1 MRTFVHVLDTSSL
14 RGIVCR
20 VVFRSCQCRGQGT
33 QGTERAQCRPSAQH
47 VRVRL
52 LNLTLRVRLCHL
64 SHNFFNPRPRTP
76 DMRNQRFVRSRVLAL
91 LLPVTLGL
99 GCGLKRDWN
108 ICAPEDKQPCLPG
121 YVCTADLKCVPAGD
135 GGRDALL
142 AVDSGETTD
151 AAGGAVDGSAGGS
164 DVVGPADVPASV
176 PDALERVI
184 DAAPTGGAGGGSGN
198 GGAIA
203 TGGAGTGG
211 TTGAS
216 GGTSLTGGTGGVAT
230 GGSGGASAT
239 GGTGV
244 GGVAGGSSGTSLTGG
259 TGAGGA
265 SGSGGTAAIGGMG
278 AGGATGGRGGTAAT
292 GGTSAGGASGSGGV
306 VVTGGSGAGGMSS
319 STALLANGRSCSAGN
334 ACSSGFC
341 VDGVCCN
348 NACSGCNAC
357 SQTFTGQANG
367 SCSPVPA
374 GLDPHDTCADERG
387 TNQCGN
393 DGTCDGSGACRKVA
407 TSHQCTPASCDG
419 GSFTPASNCNGTGAC
434 TTVTPQGC
442 GAFQCSV
449 PDGCKTTC
457 TTQAD
462 CGSQSYC
469 NTSTGSCLPKLA
481 TGAACTPTTG
491 CLSGYCV
498 DGVCCESA
506 CSGTCQACSTAK
518 TGASN
523 GLCRPVSAGSD
534 PDSECAVDTGNACGR
549 DGTCDGVGACRYQ
562 VLGTACGSGS
572 CSGEGS
578 YTPRGQCNGSGT
590 CVAGTAGSCAGHLLC
605 ASSSTCATNCTDRST
620 TGCPSGYKCVG
631 GNSCVVATLP
641 CGGGAACQVGNG
653 GNCCVTIA
661 PGPANTP
668 WIYTCLATLDSCATP
683 YRIICNSRADCPA
696 GQFCCMTGISCDGM
710 SAPTPDSSCTADA
723 TQCQDGPY
731 NWGIQVCDPNLS
743 PSECLT
749 GTCKSNESCVH
760 GIYSCQ

>member
-1 MRTFVHVLDTSSL
+1 
-14 RGIVCR
+14 
-20 VVFRSCQCRGQGT
+20 
-33 QGTERAQCRPSAQH
+33 
-47 VRVRL
+47 
-52 LNLTLRVRLCHL
+52 
-64 SHNFFNPRPRTP
+64 
-76 DMRNQRFVRSRVLAL
+76 MRNQHFVRSGVLAL

-108 ICAPEDKQPCLPG
+108 YCTSKDPCKTG
-121 YVCTADLKCVPAGD
+121 YICTAEWTCVLPGD
-135 GGRDALL
+135 GGSDALVT
-142 AVDSGETTD
+142 VDSHVPTD

-176 PDALERVI
+176 PDAPERVI
-184 DAAPTGGAGGGSGN
+184 DAAPTGGTGGGSG
-198 GGAIA
+198 
-203 TGGAGTGG
+203 
-211 TTGAS
+211 S
-216 GGTSLTGGTGGVAT
+216 GSTI
-230 GGSGGASAT
+230 AT
-239 GGTGV
+239 GGTGAV
-244 GGVAGGSSGTSLTGG
+244 GASGSGGGGTSAVGG

-265 SGSGGTAAIGGMG
+265 TGSGGTSATGGTAAGGATRGSGGTTATGGTG
-278 AGGATGGRGGTAAT
+278 AGGATGGRGGTSAT
-292 GGTSAGGASGSGGV
+292 GGTGVGGASGSGGV
-306 VVTGGSGAGGMSS
+306 VVTGGTLAGGTSS
-319 STALLANGRSCSAGN
+319 GTGGTSALLGIGSSCTAGT

-357 SQTFTGQANG
+357 SQTLTGQANG
-367 SCSPVPA
+367 FCAPVPA

-434 TTVTPQGC
+434 TTVTPQSC

-449 PDGCKTTC
+449 TDGCKTTC

-562 VLGTACGSGS
+562 VLGTACGNAS

-590 CVAGTAGSCAGHLLC
+590 CVAGTAGPCTGHLPC
-605 ASSSTCATNCTDRST
+605 ASSTACATTCTDRST

-631 GNSCVVATLP
+631 GNSCVLATVD
-641 CGGGAACQVGNG
+641 CGGSSCAVANGG
-653 GNCCVTIA
+653 GNCCVY
-661 PGPANTP
+661 GPSS
-668 WIYTCLATLDSCATP
+668 CEATEAACIVGGEHQIT
-683 YRIICNSRADCPA
+683 CNSKAECPT
-696 GQFCCMTGISCDGM
+696 GQICCAQGNGVSWIVF
-710 SAPTPDSSCTADA
+710 CTADA
-723 TQCQDGPY
+723 ANCAGGPY
-731 NWGIQVCDPNLS
+731 SWAHQVCDPSLAA
-743 PSECLT
+743 PSECLS
-749 GTCKSNESCVH
+749 GTCQSISADIPGLSACL
-760 GIYSCQ
+760 